1 MSISCFQLY
10 VLLILLAGTGEPVVP
25 ERRRKMNVRDI
36 MTTNVVTI
44 PSSTSIA
51 DAKRIMEAHRIRRLP
66 VVDKG
71 KLVGIV
77 TDHRLESVSPSKA
90 TSLTVWELTYLLSK
104 TTVKEIMEKK
114 VITVSPDMNAEE
126 SLAVAQGKK
135 VGALVVMEEGRVVG
149 IATTNDFFYKIVNP
163 ILGLGQPGSRVGIIG
178 GGETKAL
185 AGIISTINKL
195 GLEIST
201 LHIEQL
207 PEAKAKDVCV
217 HINSED
223 VSKFLAE
230 LKAKGYK
237 ASLRKR

>member
-1 MSISCFQLY
+1 MY
-10 VLLILLAGTGEPVVP
+10 
-25 ERRRKMNVRDI
+25 VRDI

-51 DAKRIMEAHRIRRLP
+51 DARRIMDAHRIRRLP

-77 TDHRLESVSPSKA
+77 TGRRLESISPSQA
-90 TSLTVWELTYLLSK
+90 TSLSVWELTYLLNK
-104 TTVKEIMEKK
+104 ITVKEIMERN
-114 VITVSPDMNAEE
+114 VATVTPDMSAEE
-126 SLAVAQGKK
+126 ALALGQSNR
-135 VGALVVMEEGRVVG
+135 VGAAVVMEDSRVVG
-149 IATTNDFFYKIVNP
+149 IVTTNDFFYKIVNP
-163 ILGLGQPGSRVGIIG
+163 ILGLGQPGTRVEIIG

-185 AGIISTINKL
+185 ADIVSTVNKL
-195 GLEIST
+195 GLEILT

-223 VSKFLAE
+223 VSKLLAE
-230 LKAKGYK
+230 LKGKGYR
-237 ASLRKR
+237 ASVRKR